1 MTRMRLTAL
10 MMLLITAGGAL
21 GCGGAVR
28 DAAPVPNG
36 VWLTESGNFEVEIA
50 PCGGAL
56 CGKVSKVLANH
67 AMAGSGASS
76 ESSMNQGSSMSA
88 PSDTGAM
95 LGRNILTDLRATG
108 NGSFRG
114 SIYNRENG
122 KTYDCEI
129 RAVSADHLKVRAYK
143 LLPLFGKTQIWTR
156 VANLK

>member
-1 MTRMRLTAL
+1 VRLTAL
-10 MMLLITAGGAL
+10 VILLILWLGVQ
-21 GCGGAVR
+21 GCGASP
-28 DAAPVPNG
+28 DAAPAPNG

-56 CGKVSKVLANH
+56 CGKVSKVLASH

-76 ESSMNQGSSMSA
+76 PPTA
-88 PSDTGAM
+88 AL
-95 LGRNILTDLRATG
+95 LGRNILTDLRPTG

-129 RAVSADHLKVRAYK
+129 RALSVDRLKVRAYK

-156 VANLK
+156 AANLK